1 MKTSSIQIVL
11 RIFLLLLIASS
22 ILLTLISNSAIYSR
36 FNYWERFPLLEKD
49 YLSSQ
54 YVNKNPKGWI
64 PDEMVNAYAGGALI
78 KGVNPIYIIPD
89 TPPLGKYLIGLSAI
103 IFNNENVVILLAAIL
118 SLFLMYLFG
127 LQLFRSIT
135 WALIP
140 PALLSLEQIFKNQL
154 IYTPLYDMLQLVFL
168 LSAFLFFN
176 KALMTKRYILYF
188 LLSNIALGLFISTKF
203 FATGL
208 TIVGAGTVI
217 LLIHRIIKPFF
228 IYTVSSGVSVLILL
242 LSYIQSYLLRPDLH
256 EFLGIQK
263 WVFLYHKSQ
272 LILPFSIWPLIF
284 LNRWHVWFGD
294 KPVITDAQWQI
305 TWPAV
310 TLLAFITIILYL
322 LKKVRHNLSVE
333 ILMAWVVLYFL
344 FFSFGQVTSR
354 YFVILIPILY
364 LISIYGIYE
373 IVQKRNSKKPQKL
386 KR

>member
-1 MKTSSIQIVL
+1 MKTPSTQIVL

-49 YLSSQ
+49 YLNSQ
-54 YVNKNPKGWI
+54 YVNKHPKGWI

-103 IFNNENVVILLAAIL
+103 AFNNENIIILLAAIL

-140 PALLSLEQIFKNQL
+140 PALFSLEHIFQNQL
-154 IYTPLYDMLQLVFL
+154 IYTPLYDVLQLVFL

-208 TIVGAGTVI
+208 TIAGAGTVI

-228 IYTVSSGVSVLILL
+228 IYAISSGVSVLILL

-272 LILPFSIWPLIF
+272 LILPFSIWPLML
-284 LNRWHVWFGD
+284 LNKWYVWFGD
-294 KPVITDAQWQI
+294 KPIISDGQWQI
-305 TWPAV
+305 TWPLV
-310 TLLAFITIILYL
+310 TIFSFVTIILYL
-322 LKKVRHNLSVE
+322 FKKIKHNLQVE
-333 ILMAWVVLYFL
+333 VLMAWVIIYFL
-344 FFSFGQVTSR
+344 FFSFGQITSR

-373 IVQKRNSKKPQKL
+373 IVQKKYIKRPQQLKK
-386 KR
+386 